1 MHTLRVSI
9 RNFHLSRKPFI
20 CMHITSDNGRWT
32 LSVWMARTARIM
44 AIYDYI
50 TLSNLES

>member
-1 MHTLRVSI
+1 MHTLRVSVW
-9 RNFHLSRKPFI
+9 NFHLSRKAFP
-20 CMHITSDNGRWT
+20 CMHMIFDNWRWA
-32 LSVWMARTARIM
+32 LLDWMAGTVGIM